1 MFGHLCPLTLGRVMA
16 LAVTTIT
23 LIRGDGIGPEIMD
36 AAVELIEAT
45 GARLQWEEKP
55 AGTAAIER
63 FGAPLPQETIESV
76 RKTGIAFKG
85 PLMTPVG
92 GGFRSVN
99 VALRQELDLYAN
111 VRPARKMK
119 GVISRFE
126 DVDLVVVRENTQ
138 GLYSG
143 IEYHVDPKK
152 EAAHAISIVSRYAS
166 ERCIR
171 FAFEFARAN
180 KRKRVTLVHKANILK
195 LTTGLF
201 LRVGRELAEQ
211 YPDIEFNDRIIDNMS
226 MQLVLNPSQFDV
238 IVTTNLFGDILS
250 DLVSGLIG
258 GLGVAPS
265 GNYGADVA
273 IFEAIHGTAPDIA
286 GQGKANPT
294 AVSLSGALMLRHV
307 GYGEEATG
315 LEMAIRE
322 VIAEGQTVTPDLG
335 GTATTR
341 DFCNAVKQRLTAGV

>member
-1 MFGHLCPLTLGRVMA
+1 MPRAMTKV
-16 LAVTTIT
+16 T

-36 AAVELIEAT
+36 AAVELIAAT
-45 GARLQWEEKP
+45 GAKLEWEEQL
-55 AGTAAIER
+55 AGTTAIEKV
-63 FGAPLPQETIESV
+63 GAPLPPETVESI
-76 RKTGIAFKG
+76 KKNGIAFKG

-119 GVISRFE
+119 GVWSRFD

-143 IEYHVDPKK
+143 IEYYVDPKQN
-152 EAAHAISIVSRYAS
+152 AAHAISAITRHAS
-166 ERCIR
+166 ERVIR
-171 FAFEFARAN
+171 FAFEYAKTT
-180 KRKRVTLVHKANILK
+180 KRKKVTLVHKANILK

-201 LRVGRELAEQ
+201 LKVGKEIAEQ
-211 YPDIEFNDRIIDNMS
+211 YPEIEFNDRIVDNMS
-226 MQLVLNPSQFDV
+226 MQLVLEPNQFEV

-265 GNYGADVA
+265 GNYGEGVA

-294 AVSLSGALMLRHV
+294 ALTLSGAMMLRHI
-307 GYGEEATG
+307 GYVDEANRLEEA
-315 LEMAIRE
+315 IRATVE
-322 VIAEGQTVTPDLG
+322 AGGDQVTPDLG
-335 GTATTR
+335 GSATTQK
-341 DFCNAVKQRLTAGV
+341 FCDAVKSRLG

>member
-1 MFGHLCPLTLGRVMA
+1 MRKV
-16 LAVTTIT
+16 T

-45 GARLQWEEKP
+45 GAKLDWEEEL
-55 AGTAAIER
+55 AGTVAIER
-63 FGAPLPQETIESV
+63 VGAPLPPETVESIQ
-76 RKTGIAFKG
+76 RNGIAFKG

-119 GVISRFE
+119 GVWSRFD

-152 EAAHAISIVSRYAS
+152 EAAHAISIISRYAS
-166 ERCIR
+166 ERVIK
-171 FAFEFARAN
+171 FAFEYARATQ
-180 KRKRVTLVHKANILK
+180 RKKVTLVHKANILK

-201 LRVGRELAEQ
+201 LRVGREVAER
-211 YPDIEFNDRIIDNMS
+211 YPDIEFNDRIVDNMA
-226 MQLVLNPSQFDV
+226 MQLVLEPTQFEV

-265 GNYGADVA
+265 GNYGEDVA

-286 GQGKANPT
+286 GLGKANPT
-294 AVSLSGALMLRHV
+294 ALTLSGAMMLRHV
-307 GYGEEATG
+307 GFREEADA
-315 LEMAIRE
+315 LENAIRD
-322 VIAEGQTVTPDLG
+322 VIAAAKVVTSDLG
-335 GTATTR
+335 GTASTR
-341 DFCNAVKQRLTAGV
+341 QFCDAVAARLRAGG